1 MPTSRSPLQSCL
13 QSFLLLLV
21 FLFPSFCSAADA
33 PAMVPVGESGA
44 YLYARQDEQSEK
56 IARLEKGEELIPLGY
71 AAGTVSW
78 YMVKTQKGE
87 IGWVRLSDVRASD
100 RLEKT
105 FREVQPSIWSAKNT
119 TGRTFAGTWTGDA
132 DPATGNASGTWTL
145 QDGAGKTVMSGIWS
159 ATKSPKGWSG
169 TWRALIADR
178 TGEYSGVWSANVG
191 LRPNARLG
199 DLFEAAI
206 KEAVAGSWK
215 AGPNSGSWSIRAA
228 N

>member
-1 MPTSRSPLQSCL
+1 MPTSRSPLQSSL

-33 PAMVPVGESGA
+33 PAMVAVGESGA

-56 IARLEKGEELIPLGY
+56 IARLEKGE
-71 AAGTVSW
+71 
-78 YMVKTQKGE
+78 
-87 IGWVRLSDVRASD
+87 IGWVRLSDVRTSD
-100 RLEKT
+100 RLAKT

-206 KEAVAGSWK
+206 KEAVVGSWK
-215 AGPNSGSWSIRAA
+215 AGLNSGSWSIRAA